1 MNNKIKNQSH
11 IFNLDPRVKLGV
23 MIIVS
28 LISLTGGVT
37 GNEIFLRLLVMLIP
51 SLLILL
57 IGKHLLGWLCI
68 IVTISAW
75 YGEAFV
81 TFNQSQLAT
90 LLIFVPSG
98 VIARFL
104 PSLVMGY
111 YLFKTTQV
119 EELIEGLESLK
130 IPRKIT
136 IPLAVMFRFL
146 PTIQS
151 ESASIK
157 DAMKMRGISLRFAF
171 KKPLQYFE
179 YRVVPL
185 LNSVVKIGNELTI
198 ASITRG
204 LNLTHKRTSI
214 VILKMRWIDWLF
226 ISMLLILCVTYYI
239 V

>member
-1 MNNKIKNQSH
+1 MKSGIINQNY
-11 IFNLDPRVKLGV
+11 IFNLDPRVKLGL
-23 MIIVS
+23 MIIIS

-51 SLLILL
+51 SVLLLLIDKHL
-57 IGKHLLGWLCI
+57 IGWISI

-81 TFNQSQLAT
+81 TLDYNQLAT
-90 LLIFVPSG
+90 LLIFVPAG
-98 VIARFL
+98 IITRFL

-119 EELIEGLESLK
+119 EVLIAGLERLK

-136 IPLAVMFRFL
+136 IPIAVMFRFV
-146 PTIQS
+146 PTIKT

-157 DAMKMRGISLRFAF
+157 DAMKMRGISLRLAF

-185 LNSVVKIGNELTI
+185 LNSVVKIGNELTV

-204 LNLTHKRTSI
+204 LNLTYKRTSI
-214 VILKMRWIDWLF
+214 VSLKMRWLDWFF
-226 ISMLLILCVTYYI
+226 ISMALILCVTYYI

>member
-1 MNNKIKNQSH
+1 MKSNIINQNY
-11 IFNLDPRVKLGV
+11 IFNLDPRVKLGL
-23 MIIVS
+23 MIIIS

-51 SLLILL
+51 SVLLLL
-57 IGKHLLGWLCI
+57 IGKHLIGWISI

-81 TFNQSQLAT
+81 ILNHNQLAT

-98 VIARFL
+98 IITRFL

-119 EELIEGLESLK
+119 EVLIAGLERLK

-136 IPLAVMFRFL
+136 IPIAVMFRFV
-146 PTIQS
+146 PTIKT

-185 LNSVVKIGNELTI
+185 LNSVVKIGNELTV

-214 VILKMRWIDWLF
+214 ISLKMRWLDWLF
-226 ISMLLILCVTYYI
+226 ITMALILCVTYYI